1 MKNMDK
7 NLVFF
12 AENGLTSTSANHIA
26 NMAKESIADLER
38 NISSINFVTKSVSL
52 IGTDAEHVVKRGW
65 SKDLLDTLP
74 EKIKQI
80 TEMKSLCAWLREA
93 IKARDNMLND
103 VRRMNIVKYREEIE
117 GQPYENP
124 RPEHEDPITR
134 DDVIAQMSIGDR
146 EKYYTL
152 ETRCAVLGKVIHE
165 SMPLSAARKDL
176 ADKIE
181 NSEAVTGNGRD
192 AIISR
197 FTATISQDDVD
208 KMFFALQAQYRS
220 YQAELNKMKHEI
232 ELILTQDAID
242 KETKYKNALQAY
254 NTYDNELVARM
265 AEWQKKETA
274 RISALKIIIPDRLK
288 QVYESVKELTKK

>member
-117 GQPYENP
+117 DSHTKIHVQSMKIQSHAMMLLH
-124 RPEHEDPITR
+124 RCLSVTVRSITHLKHGVQFLER
-134 DDVIAQMSIGDR
+134 LFTNQCHFQQQ
-146 EKYYTL
+146 EK
-152 ETRCAVLGKVIHE
+152 IW
-165 SMPLSAARKDL
+165 
-176 ADKIE
+176 
-181 NSEAVTGNGRD
+181 
-192 AIISR
+192 
-197 FTATISQDDVD
+197 
-208 KMFFALQAQYRS
+208 
-220 YQAELNKMKHEI
+220 
-232 ELILTQDAID
+232 LI
-242 KETKYKNALQAY
+242 
-254 NTYDNELVARM
+254 R
-265 AEWQKKETA
+265 
-274 RISALKIIIPDRLK
+274 LKIVRP
-288 QVYESVKELTKK
+288 